1 MEYKWKKTTILKKFH
16 MKDLI
21 YLQRKIF
28 KSNIKSL
35 YTLIQDKN
43 VIYLDETQIKFLLT
57 ILTKSKDTKCA
68 LNIKLFILLYYGV
81 GKMDG

>member
-1 MEYKWKKTTILKKFH
+1 

-43 VIYLDETQIKFLLT
+43 VIYLDEIF
-57 ILTKSKDTKCA
+57 IN
-68 LNIKLFILLYYGV
+68 NIDEVKRY
-81 GKMDG
+81 

>member
-57 ILTKSKDTKCA
+57 ILTKSKYTKCA

>member
-68 LNIKLFILLYYGV
+68 LNIKLFILLYYDV

>member
-1 MEYKWKKTTILKKFH
+1 M
-16 MKDLI
+16 
-21 YLQRKIF
+21 
-28 KSNIKSL
+28 
-35 YTLIQDKN
+35 
-43 VIYLDETQIKFLLT
+43 YLDETQIKFLLT

>member
-1 MEYKWKKTTILKKFH
+1 

-21 YLQRKIF
+21 YSQRKIF

>member
-1 MEYKWKKTTILKKFH
+1 

>member
-1 MEYKWKKTTILKKFH
+1 

-43 VIYLDETQIKFLLT
+43 IIYLDETQIKFLLT